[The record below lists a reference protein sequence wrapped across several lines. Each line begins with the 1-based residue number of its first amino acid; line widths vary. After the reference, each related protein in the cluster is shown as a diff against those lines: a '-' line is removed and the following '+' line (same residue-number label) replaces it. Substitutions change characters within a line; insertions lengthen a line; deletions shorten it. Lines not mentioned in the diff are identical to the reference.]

1 MGETIQSICTS
12 RFHWTHTRLDRAEY
26 LPRHSPIS
34 RESLV
39 QIRNQTDKV
48 MAKEKSTDTKMSK
61 EDRKAARKA
70 EKKAAKSAATGSEP
84 TGVTKS
90 KSDKKDKKEKRKV
103 LAEKVLNEV
112 DNTTKS
118 KKDKAKKDEEME
130 DDDDE
135 EVDSEEEAVEVD
147 ANEAVKN
154 NEKSLATK
162 PAGPLVPFAN
172 PLADEK
178 VAKKVFKGVK
188 KAAAQRTLKRGVK
201 EVVKALRK
209 SAVSSG
215 GESLPIGVV
224 VLAAD
229 ISPMDVISHIP
240 VLAEDHGIPYIY
252 VTSRAELGTAGQ
264 TKRPTSVVMI
274 SRDVSKKSGGDKD
287 AEGDGESWDETYKA
301 LVKVVE
307 REGRHVKI

>member
-1 MGETIQSICTS
+1 
-12 RFHWTHTRLDRAEY
+12 
-26 LPRHSPIS
+26 
-34 RESLV
+34 
-39 QIRNQTDKV
+39 
-48 MAKEKSTDTKMSK
+48 MAKEKSTDSKMSK

-70 EKKAAKSAATGSEP
+70 EKKATKSGSEP

-112 DNTTKS
+112 DSASKSS
-118 KKDKAKKDEEME
+118 KKAKAAEK

-135 EVDSEEEAVEVD
+135 EEDEDDEVD
-147 ANEAVKN
+147 AGDETAVDMEVDGNEAVKK
-154 NEKSLATK
+154 NEKSLASK
-162 PAGPLVPFAN
+162 PAGALVPFAN

-209 SAVSSG
+209 SAVSTG

-252 VTSRAELGTAGQ
+252 VTSRAELGLAGQ

-274 SRDVSKKSGGDKD
+274 SRDVGAKKGAGDKD
-287 AEGDGESWDETYKA
+287 AEGGDGESWEETYKG